1 MILKLIL
8 IPILGF
14 LLGFIAGFI
23 PGLHYNML
31 GSFLLKFVDPI
42 ILPFLFIIMLIS
54 SQFFE
59 ILKAVFL
66 LIPNEGTSL
75 AMHPLYKMIQ
85 KGYGLIAIKYY
96 SIGLISS
103 LFSSILILPLLINF
117 IPKIYLILKPYL
129 PYLLII
135 IVIIIISRDKWIK
148 ALSVFLISGIIGYFA
163 FQILNQPLLI
173 LLTGFF
179 GMPLLLT
186 QNQNFPKQMPI
197 DNIRIENKSLIKGII
212 TSLFSS
218 FLLLFIPTLGHSQSS
233 FFSRAFLRKDEEFL
247 ISLGAL
253 TGFDVMFSLTFLLTN
268 QKARIGLLEMMKQI
282 IKLDLKLYLLLVFIA
297 LITAMFSYI
306 MIKKLSFL
314 MLKISNMNKLK
325 INFGVLTF
333 IFSLTF
339 FFDGFIGL
347 LFLILSSIIG
357 MIAEKIKVRSTNCM
371 GALTIPA
378 LMFYFLK

>member
-85 KGYGLIAIKYY
+85 KGHCLIAIKYY
-96 SIGLISS
+96 SMGLISS

-135 IVIIIISRDKWIK
+135 TVIIIISRDKWIK
-148 ALSVFLISGIIGYFA
+148 ALSIFLISGIIGYFA

-186 QNQNFPKQMPI
+186 QSPNFPKQMLI

-282 IKLDLKLYLLLVFIA
+282 IKLDLKLYLLLVFIV
-297 LITAMFSYI
+297 LITAMFSYV

-357 MIAEKIKVRSTNCM
+357 IIAEKIKVRSTNCM
-371 GALTIPA
+371 GALTIPT